1 MLSPEEIT
9 GRVKSAIEEQ
19 KQGAKTESFHKGLF
33 LGLKVAFA
41 QMIGSALKTVK
52 KNTYSVKV
60 ENQIELPKVQQI
72 EGTISLTSKDIRT
85 LVLGLNEV
93 VKEVRKVSEATA
105 KSELALSKN
114 LKPERVD
121 FSAVE
126 KAINAIKIPETVI
139 PDYPTVMQISNLAEL
154 KKPLAD
160 LAAKLKI
167 PAPIVNVP
175 PSPKTITVGNLD
187 AIEALLTK
195 MSTKVEVAPEE
206 PTGYSFKRDENGNL
220 TSFTEIYPSGKV
232 TSTGW
237 ALGAVTITDDRDTS

>member
-60 ENQIELPKVQQI
+60 ENQVELPKVQQI
-72 EGTISLTSKDIRT
+72 EGVVTLKDIRT
-85 LVLGLNEV
+85 IVLGLNEV

-126 KAINAIKIPETVI
+126 KAVNAIKIPETVI
-139 PDYPTVMQISNLAEL
+139 PDFPTVMQISNLAEL

-160 LAAKLKI
+160 LASKLKI

-175 PSPKTITVGNLD
+175 PNPKTITVGNLE
-187 AIEALLTK
+187 AIETFLANIQSGLETQP
-195 MSTKVEVAPEE
+195 TEE

-220 TSFTEIYPSGKV
+220 VSFTEIYPSGKV